1 MNVLVVG
8 NYSLEHR
15 EAIDAAIAR
24 AGQSCVFL
32 VDTAQAKQRLLTPGA
47 PPPRCVFVD
56 GATPGVD
63 VFVRMLRGQ
72 ARLFSVPVF
81 ATVANVAD
89 QLFATAHSYGVDD
102 VISDRD
108 MGAFTRRAAVLSDF
122 DSNAR
127 PETSQGVAVIAH
139 ADPQARQLYGRILRQ
154 AGFDSAFAG
163 DGDELLTIVAR
174 EKAPRIVV
182 IAHDLAPNL
191 VQLIADARERAKTPL
206 LAHAI
211 VGHGAE
217 MRALE
222 AQIDGQEGIDALSS
236 LAPPDNLLFVVNEML
251 RREYLRGKGSDQ
263 RASTR
268 LLFGT
273 LSAFRTAGEIRSVY
287 GFSYNL
293 SREGLYVKTYDPPAR
308 DTELWLELRPPM
320 ELVGVHLRGRVMWS
334 RKPDPSAAAAAPP
347 GFGLRIEATACPPG
361 DLARYEA
368 AYEQLLARP
377 RISYRVAA

>member
-1 MNVLVVG
+1 MTALLVG
-8 NYSLEHR
+8 NYSTEHR
-15 EAIDAAIAR
+15 DAIDAAISR
-24 AGQSCVFL
+24 AGLSTTFVA
-32 VDTAQAKQRLLTPGA
+32 DTAQAKQRLLAPGA

-56 GATPGVD
+56 GATAGMGA
-63 VFVRMLRGQ
+63 FVRMLRGQ

-89 QLFATAHSYGVDD
+89 QPFADAHAYGVDD

-108 MGAFTRRAAVLSDF
+108 MGAFTRRAAVLAHL
-122 DSNAR
+122 DSLAR
-127 PETSQGVAVIAH
+127 PSASQGVAVVAH
-139 ADPQARQLYGRILRQ
+139 ADAIVRQLYGRILRQ
-154 AGFDSAFAG
+154 AGFDPAFAA
-163 DGDELLTIVAR
+163 DASELLSVVAR
-174 EKAPRIVV
+174 EPKPRIVV
-182 IAHDLAPNL
+182 VAHDLDKDL
-191 VQLIADARERAKTPL
+191 MGLIRQARARAELPL

-211 VGHGAE
+211 VGHGPG
-217 MRALE
+217 MREVE
-222 AQIDGQEGIDALSS
+222 AQVGEHEAVDALSS
-236 LAPPDNLLFVVNEML
+236 LAPPDNLLFVVNELL
-251 RREYLRGKGSDQ
+251 RREFVRGKGEDQ

-308 DTELWLELRPPM
+308 DTELWLEMRPPM
-320 ELVGVHLRGRVMWS
+320 ELIGVHLRGRVMWS
-334 RKPDPSAAAAAPP
+334 RKPDPSAAASAPP
-347 GFGLRIEATACPPG
+347 GFGLRIEAAACPPG

-368 AYEQLLARP
+368 AYEQLLAQP